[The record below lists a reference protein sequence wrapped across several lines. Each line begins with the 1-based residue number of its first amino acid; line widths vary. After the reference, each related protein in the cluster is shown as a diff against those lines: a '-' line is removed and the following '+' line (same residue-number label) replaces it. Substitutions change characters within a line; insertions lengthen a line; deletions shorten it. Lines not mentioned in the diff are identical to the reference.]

1 MARSAPETDGS
12 KDFFQRLSEGVKRA
26 VDGVEI
32 SKFVDQVNQMV
43 SDSLSD
49 IGTPGEGKTPRS
61 EPVERPTASFDDVGG
76 LIEAKRELEA
86 ICVALREPELYQ
98 RWGARPPRGL
108 LLFGPPGTG
117 KTLLARCLA
126 GQADAAFFHLKVV
139 DVASMWYGQAERRLQ
154 AVFDQAR
161 RQPRSIVFIDEI
173 DALVPPRETAH
184 EATHRVVS
192 TLLENLDGLEDRG
205 NLLVVASTNRP
216 ESVDAAFLRP
226 GRIDRLIEIPLPD
239 PASRREIF
247 LVHMRAAERR
257 AGRQLF
263 EELDWKRLLRATGGM
278 SGAELEEIVRRTLEA
293 RVRGPAAAEDSLV
306 NDQELLGEVRRFS
319 WLRTPSPS
327 LSGVLQ
333 LRRKPGRRLWPFV
346 P

>member
-1 MARSAPETDGS
+1 MKKTRTDDD
-12 KDFFQRLSEGVKRA
+12 KDFFERVSDGVKRM

-32 SKFVDQVNQMV
+32 SKLIDQVNSIV
-43 SDSLSD
+43 GDSLSD
-49 IGTPGEGKTPRS
+49 LSFGGPEARTPRPD
-61 EPVERPTASFDDVGG
+61 PVERPQASFDDVGG
-76 LIEAKRELEA
+76 LEEAKRELEA
-86 ICVALREPELYQ
+86 ICLALREPETYR

-154 AVFDQAR
+154 AVFDQA
-161 RQPRSIVFIDEI
+161 QHEPRAIVFIDEI

-205 NLLVVASTNRP
+205 NVLVVASTNRP

-226 GRIDRLIEIPLPD
+226 GRIDRLIEVSLPD
-239 PASRREIF
+239 PGSRREIF
-247 LVHMRAAERR
+247 SVHMRKAEQI
-257 AGRQLF
+257 AGRTLF
-263 EELDWKRLLRATGGM
+263 GDLNWRPLLRATGGM
-278 SGAELEEIVRRTLEA
+278 SGAEIEEIVRRTLEA
-293 RVRGPAAAEDSLV
+293 RVRAGADPDERLIDEQ
-306 NDQELLGEVRRFS
+306 DLLREIRSFS
-319 WLRTPSPS
+319 WIRTPPPS
-327 LSGVLQ
+327 ASGVLYQ
-333 LRRKPGRRLWPFV
+333 RRKRRWRLW
-346 P
+346 